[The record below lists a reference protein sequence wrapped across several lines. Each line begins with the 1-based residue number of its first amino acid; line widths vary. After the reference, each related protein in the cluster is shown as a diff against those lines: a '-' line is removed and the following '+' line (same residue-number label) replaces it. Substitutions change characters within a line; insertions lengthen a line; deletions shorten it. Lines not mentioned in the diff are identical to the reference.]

1 MKNNIKA
8 KLKLIGLYSVAVM
21 MFSGCGSK
29 HPNVVEAVSEN
40 KLLVKDIKDG
50 KHRIIELGNY
60 TGSHVNA
67 GVKYFRIGDTINVM
81 EKMVYSGYQDD
92 KIILIYNYPYYNQ
105 YTLAFNKDSLDQ
117 RKALEIQFKQREI
130 RQREQAKFDSLSSA
144 MLREKQEKQR

>member
-8 KLKLIGLYSVAVM
+8 KLKLASVCASVIM
-21 MFSGCGSK
+21 TLSGCGSK

-50 KHRIIELGNY
+50 KQRIIELGNY
-60 TGSHVNA
+60 TGLHVNG

-92 KIILIYNYPYYNQ
+92 KIILIYNSPCYNQ
-105 YTLAFNKDSLDQ
+105 YTLAFNRDSLDQ

-130 RQREQAKFDSLSSA
+130 RQREQDKFDSLKSA
-144 MLREKQEKQR
+144 MLREKQEQQR